1 MENFVDQFEQKHK
14 IGFLDCDF
22 TEESIEDLEKKGWEY
37 MYFFNYMSL
46 DEKEKARQV
55 IKKIKLDGGW
65 ETILVGGQDEEEI
78 KNNIQRIYKRKIE
91 RGK

>member
-1 MENFVDQFEQKHK
+1 MENFADKFRTKYET
-14 IGFLDCDF
+14 GSMGCDF
-22 TEESIEDLEKKGWEY
+22 TEESIEGLEKKGWEY
-37 MYFFNYMSL
+37 VYFFNYMSP
-46 DEKEKARQV
+46 DEREKAGQV

-65 ETILVGGQDEEEI
+65 ETVLVGGQDEEEI